1 MYFFSLN
8 LPLPTKHWFLVLGD
22 KDPRINCEQFMAFF
36 LFFSFLQP
44 RQAERQLN
52 RFRYS
57 YNDTLFS
64 PKTDL
69 TFAFSAWPKF
79 PQMMLNFFQAVQI
92 NVWSSTFTR
101 IFSTSDLCV
110 PQQIHHMLS
119 NLSISALPYKE
130 EHFQGENTTDVKRD
144 SAL

>member
-1 MYFFSLN
+1 MYFFFFKLIFADKA
-8 LPLPTKHWFLVLGD
+8 LILGSWWQRP
-22 KDPRINCEQFMAFF
+22 KNQLLATSGFFF
-36 LFFSFLQP
+36 LFFLQP
-44 RQAERQLN
+44 SQAERQLN

-101 IFSTSDLCV
+101 IFSTSDLSV

-119 NLSISALPYKE
+119 NLSISALPYE
-130 EHFQGENTTDVKRD
+130 EYHIQGENTTDVKRD